1 MKYLKVIFAI
11 SLLTSPIVPLTSF
24 FQIEKYALRDYVI
37 EFNTNGGQP
46 IEDLNLKYNQQI
58 NLPTPTKTG
67 HRFLNWS
74 TEALVNDAFS
84 IDTMPAENLTLY
96 AKWTVNTYTIQFVT
110 NGGSGINAITANYG
124 TALSFPVTTRT
135 GYSFAGWHRDV
146 DLTQIYSVP
155 STMPAETATIYAK
168 WSLNNYMI
176 TLNTNGGNSLN
187 PIQAAYGSI
196 ITVPDPVKMGNTFN
210 GWYRDSGL
218 SQRYLVPDTMPAENL
233 TLYAKWTVNT
243 YTIQFVTN
251 GGSGINAITANYGT
265 ALSFPVTTRTGYSF
279 AGWHRDVDLTQI
291 YSVPSTMPAETAT
304 IYAKWSLNNY
314 MITLNTNGGN
324 SLNPIQAAYGSIIT
338 VPDPVKMGN
347 TFNGWYRDS
356 GLSQRY
362 LVPDT
367 MPAENLTLY
376 AKWKDY
382 TVNFNIGINTG
393 SLTLSSDKSYIWG
406 TNIWGGLGSGNL
418 IDVLQPT
425 ETFNLYADDEIKKFE
440 LDDRTSGALTF
451 NGRLFLWGSPFSGST
466 IIIANDND
474 EYKPLEVTNRFDLES
489 DDKLI
494 DFSLTESNG
503 TAITTKGKIFTWG
516 YEAYGRLGNGRS
528 GQRYTDLSA
537 EPINIL
543 QHFQLNNPEKI
554 ITIDWGGGTAA
565 ALTNLGKLFSW
576 GSNSR
581 GQIGNGTFSDQT
593 TPTLLNN
600 RMGLIN
606 NETITDFSMGGE
618 HSGAITS
625 NGRLFMWGQNGWG
638 QAI

>member
-1 MKYLKVIFAI
+1 
-11 SLLTSPIVPLTSF
+11 
-24 FQIEKYALRDYVI
+24 
-37 EFNTNGGQP
+37 
-46 IEDLNLKYNQQI
+46 
-58 NLPTPTKTG
+58 
-67 HRFLNWS
+67 
-74 TEALVNDAFS
+74 
-84 IDTMPAENLTLY
+84 
-96 AKWTVNTYTIQFVT
+96 
-110 NGGSGINAITANYG
+110 
-124 TALSFPVTTRT
+124 
-135 GYSFAGWHRDV
+135 
-146 DLTQIYSVP
+146 
-155 STMPAETATIYAK
+155 
-168 WSLNNYMI
+168 
-176 TLNTNGGNSLN
+176 
-187 PIQAAYGSI
+187 
-196 ITVPDPVKMGNTFN
+196 
-210 GWYRDSGL
+210 
-218 SQRYLVPDTMPAENL
+218 
-233 TLYAKWTVNT
+233 
-243 YTIQFVTN
+243 
-251 GGSGINAITANYGT
+251 
-265 ALSFPVTTRTGYSF
+265 
-279 AGWHRDVDLTQI
+279 
-291 YSVPSTMPAETAT
+291 
-304 IYAKWSLNNY
+304 

-638 QAI
+638 QAIENLNNLNDINSPLDKTSAFLLHSDEKLVSIELGSLHSAALTNEGRVFTWGLNYSGQLGTNNYFNYRNPIDITNNFNLFEGEKIVQIKLGGNSSAALSNLGRVFFWGNNSNGQLGFGNKINRIRPTELIIN